1 MKKFFLILL
10 LIPLIISAQA
20 EIPTITKF
28 ATDLTGT
35 LTPGELLGLNEALS
49 LFQDSTSN
57 QITFLMISSLNG
69 AAIEDYSLEVA
80 RKTQIGQKD
89 RNNGILFLVVKD
101 DRKVR
106 IEVGYGLEGA
116 LPDALAGSIIRNE
129 VRPYF
134 KSGDYFEG
142 VKQGLISILAATKGE
157 YQADPKKEGRKK
169 ERGGLPF
176 GFLGFFAV
184 MLVLKM
190 IFGRRGGGGGGIGTG
205 LFIGSMM
212 GGFGGSGRGSGGGFG
227 GFSGGSGGFG
237 GFSGGGGGFG
247 GGGASGSW

>member
-1 MKKFFLILL
+1 MKKFFLIFLF
-10 LIPLIISAQA
+10 IPFFVSAQA

-35 LTPGELLGLNEALS
+35 LSPGEIAGLNQVLS

-57 QITFLMISSLNG
+57 QITFLMVTTLEGNS
-69 AAIEDYSLEVA
+69 IEEYALQVA
-80 RKTQIGQKD
+80 RKSQIGQKD
-89 RNNGILFLVVKD
+89 RNNGILFLVAKD
-101 DRKVR
+101 DKKIR

-134 KSGDYFEG
+134 KSGDFYGGVREG
-142 VKQGLISILAATKGE
+142 LGAILAATKGE
-157 YQADPKKEGRKK
+157 YQADPKKESRKK

-176 GFLGFFAV
+176 GFLGIFAV

-205 LFIGSMM
+205 LFLGSMM
-212 GGFGGSGRGSGGGFG
+212 GGFGRGSGGGFG
-227 GFSGGSGGFG
+227 GFSGGGGDFG
-237 GFSGGGGGFG
+237 GFSGGGGDFG
-247 GGGASGSW
+247 GGGASGDW